1 MPTRDT
7 NRRKKAATPPR
18 SPAAADRVSRRSSA
32 GTAPRAAYRRAPL
45 ASLRV
50 FVAVAEHKSFTRGAD
65 ALGVTASAASMQVQ
79 ALEDYLRVPLLRRNG
94 RQVELTPQGALL
106 RPKVEQA
113 LADLERAIDE
123 ARADRGSG
131 PLRVTTIASFLAQWL
146 LPRLPDF
153 TSHHA
158 GIDVQ
163 IHTSTELIDFVKTG
177 MDAAIRFG
185 AGTWPRL
192 HVQKLFDEW
201 LVPVCTPALL
211 QRHGPIAEARDLKR
225 YRLLHSTY
233 EPWTA
238 WLLEGGPDE
247 VWPSSGAAFDDAIAI
262 VRAAQAGQGLA
273 LSRWSLVADEVA
285 MARLAVAG
293 RPVRSGHA
301 YHFVCPPAHL
311 ALEKVAAFREW
322 LAAACARFP
331 LPPRSVEDETGEANM
346 VPRDATAHR

>member
-1 MPTRDT
+1 ETSHRSAARIRST
-7 NRRKKAATPPR
+7 LRGKKGATPPG
-18 SPAAADRVSRRSSA
+18 PTTGA
-32 GTAPRAAYRRAPL
+32 GRAPRRTSAPSAPRTAYRRAAL

-211 QRHGPIAEARDLKR
+211 QRHGPIAEARDLK
-225 YRLLHSTY
+225 
-233 EPWTA
+233 
-238 WLLEGGPDE
+238 
-247 VWPSSGAAFDDAIAI
+247 
-262 VRAAQAGQGLA
+262 
-273 LSRWSLVADEVA
+273 
-285 MARLAVAG
+285 
-293 RPVRSGHA
+293 
-301 YHFVCPPAHL
+301 
-311 ALEKVAAFREW
+311 
-322 LAAACARFP
+322 
-331 LPPRSVEDETGEANM
+331 
-346 VPRDATAHR
+346 

>member
-1 MPTRDT
+1 VPIRAT
-7 NRRKKAATPPR
+7 NRGKKGATPPE
-18 SPAAADRVSRRSSA
+18 PTPGARRA
-32 GTAPRAAYRRAPL
+32 PRRTTAPSAPRTAYRRAPL

-79 ALEDYLRVPLLRRNG
+79 ALEEYLRVPLFRRNG

-106 RPKVEQA
+106 RPKVEEA

-146 LPRLPDF
+146 LPRLPNF
-153 TSHHA
+153 TSQHA

-163 IHTSTELIDFVKTG
+163 IHTSTELVDFVKTG
-177 MDAAIRFG
+177 MDAGIRFG

-192 HVQKLFDEW
+192 HAQKLFDEW
-201 LVPVCTPALL
+201 LVPVGTPQLL
-211 QRHGPIAEARDLKR
+211 QRHGLVTEARDLR
-225 YRLLHSTY
+225 HYRLLHSTY

-262 VRAAQAGQGLA
+262 VRAAEAGHGLA
-273 LSRWSLVADEVA
+273 LSRWSLVADPVA
-285 MARLAVAG
+285 MGRLAVAG
-293 RPVRSGHA
+293 RPVRSAHA

-311 ALEKVAAFREW
+311 ALAKVAAFREW
-322 LAAACARFP
+322 LVSECAGFPSPPEAGAARA
-331 LPPRSVEDETGEANM
+331 
-346 VPRDATAHR
+346 